1 MKIFINDIPVN
12 IIPKKSVREWD
23 KYHTIKKGDNK
34 MISHLDLSGDI
45 LFVDLGGNEL
55 KMFLILMQEK
65 KFKKATSITFAVNDY
80 NSAKKLVKG
89 QFTIVKAAGGLVVK
103 DDQFLLI
110 HRLKRWDLPKGKSD
124 KGEKMKE
131 TAVREVEE
139 ECSIKVNLIKKIG
152 VTWHTYTQNDK
163 RILKRNKWFLMECVD
178 DKNMRPQ
185 HEEDIEEVAWCD
197 KETLTKLLKN
207 SYPSIIEVFKLYSTK
222 FSQKLRLP

>member
-12 IIPKKSVREWD
+12 IVPKKSLKEWD

-34 MISHLDLSGDI
+34 MISHLDLTGDI
-45 LFVDLGGNEL
+45 LFVDLAGNEL
-55 KMFLILMQEK
+55 KVFLVLMQDK

-80 NSAKKLVKG
+80 REAKKLVKD
-89 QFTIVKAAGGLVVK
+89 QFTIVKAAGGLVLK
-103 DDQFLLI
+103 GDRFLLI
-110 HRLKRWDLPKGKSD
+110 NRLKKWDLPKGKSD

-163 RILKRNKWFLMECVD
+163 RILKRNKWFLMECLD
-178 DKNMRPQ
+178 DRDMKPQ
-185 HEEDIEEVAWCD
+185 VAENIEEVGWFD
-197 KETLTKLLKN
+197 QETLAKLLKT
-207 SYPSIIEVFKLYSTK
+207 SYPSIVEVFRRYSTK
-222 FSQKLRLP
+222 FAHKLKLP

>member
-12 IIPKKSVREWD
+12 IVPKKSLKEWD

-34 MISHLDLSGDI
+34 MISHLDLTGDI
-45 LFVDLGGNEL
+45 LFVDLAGNEL
-55 KMFLILMQEK
+55 KVFLVLMQDK

-80 NSAKKLVKG
+80 REAKKLVKD
-89 QFTIVKAAGGLVVK
+89 QFTIVKAAGGLVLK
-103 DDQFLLI
+103 GDRFLLI
-110 HRLKRWDLPKGKSD
+110 NRLKKWDLPKGKSD

-163 RILKRNKWFLMECVD
+163 RILKRNKWFLMECLD
-178 DKNMRPQ
+178 DRDMKPQ
-185 HEEDIEEVAWCD
+185 VAENIEEVGWFD
-197 KETLTKLLKN
+197 QETLAKLLKT
-207 SYPSIIEVFKLYSTK
+207 SYPSIVEVFRRYSTK
-222 FSQKLRLP
+222 FDHKLKLP

>member
-12 IIPKKSVREWD
+12 IVPKKSLKEWD

-34 MISHLDLSGDI
+34 MISHLDLTGDI
-45 LFVDLGGNEL
+45 LFVDLAVNEL
-55 KMFLILMQEK
+55 KVFLVLMQDK

-80 NSAKKLVKG
+80 REAKKLVKD
-89 QFTIVKAAGGLVVK
+89 QFTIVKAAGGLVLK
-103 DDQFLLI
+103 GDRFLLI
-110 HRLKRWDLPKGKSD
+110 NRLKKWDLPKGKSD

-163 RILKRNKWFLMECVD
+163 RILKRNKWFLMECLD
-178 DKNMRPQ
+178 DRDMKPQ
-185 HEEDIEEVAWCD
+185 VAENIEEVGWFD
-197 KETLTKLLKN
+197 QETLAKLLKT
-207 SYPSIIEVFKLYSTK
+207 SYPSIVEVFRRYSTK
-222 FSQKLRLP
+222 FAHKLKLP